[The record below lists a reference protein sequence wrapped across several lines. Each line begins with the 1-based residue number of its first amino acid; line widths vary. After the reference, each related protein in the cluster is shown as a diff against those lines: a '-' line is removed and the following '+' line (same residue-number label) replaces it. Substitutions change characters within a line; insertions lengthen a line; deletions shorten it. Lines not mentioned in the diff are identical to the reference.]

1 MDIAECVDTPSG
13 PAPRIL
19 LEYKYPEISEVKLAY
34 PFNHHKVDKAGR
46 PMYFDRI
53 GTLNIKKIHEVS
65 STDRLLEYF
74 TWYSEATV
82 HYRLAAASVA
92 AGKHI
97 GKSVY
102 VMDMRGF
109 GLTKFGSDMRAFLK
123 TFTKIAS
130 ENYPEVRGEALHL
143 LQSPQP
149 LPTPPPSLTPLHPP
163 PAPLSCTPL
172 DPDCR

>member
-1 MDIAECVDTPSG
+1 
-13 PAPRIL
+13 
-19 LEYKYPEISEVKLAY
+19 
-34 PFNHHKVDKAGR
+34 
-46 PMYFDRI
+46 MYFDRI

-130 ENYPEVRGEALHL
+130 ENYPEVRRR
-143 LQSPQP
+143 
-149 LPTPPPSLTPLHPP
+149 TCTC
-163 PAPLSCTPL
+163 CTP
-172 DPDCR
+172 

>member
-1 MDIAECVDTPSG
+1 M
-13 PAPRIL
+13 
-19 LEYKYPEISEVKLAY
+19 
-34 PFNHHKVDKAGR
+34 
-46 PMYFDRI
+46 
-53 GTLNIKKIHEVS
+53 
-65 STDRLLEYF
+65 LEYF

-109 GLTKFGSDMRAFLK
+109 GITKFGAEMRAFLK

-130 ENYPEVRGEALHL
+130 ENYPEVRARVRVRGRGRVRARGRVRGRARARA
-143 LQSPQP
+143 S
-149 LPTPPPSLTPLHPP
+149 
-163 PAPLSCTPL
+163 A
-172 DPDCR
+172 

>member
-1 MDIAECVDTPSG
+1 
-13 PAPRIL
+13 
-19 LEYKYPEISEVKLAY
+19 
-34 PFNHHKVDKAGR
+34 
-46 PMYFDRI
+46 MYFDRI

-109 GLTKFGSDMRAFLK
+109 GISKFGSDMRAFLK

-130 ENYPEVRGEALHL
+130 ENYPEVRPKPCTCCTCRTPTPASPPHPCIHL
-143 LQSPQP
+143 LH
-149 LPTPPPSLTPLHPP
+149 TPSCTR
-163 PAPLSCTPL
+163 SCTPV
-172 DPDCR
+172 DPACR